1 MVAPRRVLV
10 IGGTRNL
17 GHDLVLALRGAG
29 CRVTILNRG
38 VTPDE
43 LPADVERLRADRS
56 DRAALAAALGA
67 REFDAVV
74 DTTLYTGPDAEAVVE
89 LLDGRAG
96 RYLWLSSGQVYL
108 VRPGL
113 ERPFRE
119 EDYAGDVMPEPPR
132 DGPDWKDW
140 RYGVDKRAAEDVLA
154 QAWSERL
161 FPVTTFRLPMVS
173 SRRDHFHRLLGYV
186 LRLRDGGPILVPDG
200 TQHALRHV
208 DGDDVVAAI
217 VGVLGVGKGLG
228 GAYNLSQD
236 ETVSLADY
244 VALVA
249 RIVGVAEARL
259 VAVSR
264 ARLEREGL
272 LPACS
277 PFSDRWMSELDNARS
292 RDDLGVRYTPLAT
305 SIERLVRWWEK
316 HPEVVASGYAKR
328 PHELALVRETG

>member
-1 MVAPRRVLV
+1 MAAPRRVLV

-17 GHDLVLALRGAG
+17 GHDLVLALERAG

-43 LPADVERLRADRS
+43 LPPDVERLRADRS

-67 REFDAVV
+67 RDFDAVV
-74 DTTLYTGPDAEAVVE
+74 DTTLYTGPDAEAVVD
-89 LLDGRAG
+89 LLDGRVG

-108 VRPGL
+108 VRSGL

-119 EDYAGDVMPEPPR
+119 DDYAGPVLPEPAR
-132 DGPDWKDW
+132 DGPDWQDW
-140 RYGVDKRAAEDVLA
+140 RYGVAKRGAEDVLA

-161 FPVTTFRLPMVS
+161 FPVTTLRLPMAS

-186 LRLRDGGPILVPDG
+186 QRLRDGGPILVPDG

-217 VGVLGVGKGLG
+217 VGVLGMGKGLG

-244 VALVA
+244 VTMVA
-249 RIVGVAEARL
+249 RIVGVRARL
-259 VAVSR
+259 VTLPR
-264 ARLEREGL
+264 ALLERERL

-305 SIERLVRWWEK
+305 SLERLLRWFAD
-316 HPEVVASGYAKR
+316 HPEVVAPSYAQR
-328 PHELALVRETG
+328 PRELALVRDAG